1 MFRLMFEKRI
11 KRKSKGAAGDCCETR
26 EVSERIQV
34 FSEKREVRGSVPKG
48 NWIKESTNTYSHK
61 DRKEN
66 ERDRSTRDKRA
77 ISEERCSIFGKE
89 GE

>member
-1 MFRLMFEKRI
+1 MFEKRI